1 LSVPFPASAFSFHP
15 AYTPLFLILAQNG
28 NERRKQQKQDVKL
41 TNVRDHITP
50 LGFKNDGYD
59 YSQHLKEMGGGRFIG
74 RDGSAHDTPYGR
86 AVELPADA
94 LPSEGEL
101 DRRLEA
107 VTLSHEV
114 HVPSLPSTPVV
125 VLTHL
130 WSPPP
135 PCHADATR

>member
-1 LSVPFPASAFSFHP
+1 
-15 AYTPLFLILAQNG
+15 
-28 NERRKQQKQDVKL
+28 VKL

-114 HVPSLPSTPVV
+114 QPTAREEPRTPPFPYRSHA
-125 VLTHL
+125 HL
-130 WSPPP
+130 WSPSPR
-135 PCHADATR
+135 CHDASR